1 MTHRETEVEH
11 NRSSETTASVCVCV
25 CVCKRE
31 RERKDC
37 IIIHPLIEFGVGV
50 WVLSG
55 QISLGLFS
63 LSPSARRLI
72 RED

>member
-11 NRSSETTASVCVCV
+11 NRSSETTASVCV

-63 LSPSARRLI
+63 LSPSAGRLI